1 MQLILID
8 DVYGLGKRG
17 QLVNVARGYGRNY
30 LVPKGL
36 AIAAT
41 KSNLKTIQQQRLS
54 MAKKEASFFDEA
66 QMLADEL
73 DQLHLLVSRKSGAS
87 GTLFGSVTGKD
98 IVGLLKQEGIRLDRR
113 KLILDHPL
121 KSIGNYQL
129 PVRTH
134 SEVKALLLVSVL
146 IEGDESIKRVKRKD
160 QESDQIVAAI
170 NDKVKELG
178 LNPEGRTVT
187 ERFAPQ
193 KEEGKAAQAAE
204 SAQVSEIVEAI
215 ESAVPEEE
223 TLAAEP
229 AAEEAPTEEA
239 AAEESGGEASEPA
252 QEPED

>member
-17 QLVNVARGYGRNY
+17 ELVEVAKGYGRNY

-36 AIAAT
+36 AIVAT
-41 KSNLKTIQQQRLS
+41 KGNLKTIEQQRLA
-54 MAKKEASFFDEA
+54 MAKKEARFFEEA

-73 DQLHLLVSRKSGAS
+73 SQLHLLVSRKSGES
-87 GTLFGSVTGKD
+87 GTLFGSVTAKD
-98 IVGLLKQEGIRLDRR
+98 IVELLKQEGIRLDRR

-121 KSIGNYQL
+121 KSIGNYQVA
-129 PVRTH
+129 VRTH
-134 SEVKALLLVSVL
+134 SEVQALLLVSVL

-160 QESDQIVAAI
+160 QESDQIVSAL

-187 ERFAPQ
+187 ETFAP
-193 KEEGKAAQAAE
+193 EEEAGDDAEAAPEA
-204 SAQVSEIVEAI
+204 SEIVEAI

-223 TLAAEP
+223 TLEAEP
-229 AAEEAPTEEA
+229 APEEAPIEEPGTQESGDQDSKPAEEAEK
-239 AAEESGGEASEPA
+239 
-252 QEPED
+252 